1 MHIASQT
8 VEFSECEAFP
18 GVCMV
23 VLVYTHMIEILLI
36 Y

>member
-1 MHIASQT
+1 MHIAGDT

-23 VLVYTHMIEILLI
+23 VFWYIHT
-36 Y
+36 